1 MGLEVRV
8 KQPQRNWLNPGREL
22 LLQWAAMNTSGLS
35 PFFRFLPKSF
45 LHMHQPMEKIN
56 SNPTCFYL
64 QTTPANSCKCNI
76 SHPDILDKH
85 AADEQCS
92 TGKSGDRKRSVCF
105 HIWQAG
111 YILGKI
117 RGVAESCAVC
127 SGNRTEGWER
137 DASSSG
143 VTSLSELCG

>member
-1 MGLEVRV
+1 MSCNEHIWPFYL
-8 KQPQRNWLNPGREL
+8 
-22 LLQWAAMNTSGLS
+22 
-35 PFFRFLPKSF
+35 FFRFLPKYF

-64 QTTPANSCKCNI
+64 QATPDKSRKCNI

-92 TGKSGDRKRSVCF
+92 TGKSGDRKSQNRNRSVCF
-105 HIWQAG
+105 HVLQAG

-117 RGVAESCAVC
+117 RGGSLRAVR

-137 DASSSG
+137 NASSSG